1 MKITV
6 DWDVLQREHIPIG
19 DFLVM
24 LMGYY
29 DADYK
34 ESLDRLADKGI
45 VRQNLFKEGS
55 IILSD
60 NTKNLVAKVLIE
72 SDGKVADCSLNF
84 TELAKRLQSL
94 YPSGVKAGTTYQ
106 WQGKTE
112 EIKLKLMTLVAKC
125 DFSFTE
131 EEAVAATKEYVESF
145 KGNTKHMQLLKYF
158 ILKTDGKN
166 EDISSPF
173 MSIIENNR

>member
-45 VRQNLFKEGS
+45 VQQNLFKKGS
-55 IILSD
+55 MILSD

-72 SDGKVADCSLNF
+72 SDGKAASCGICQCQSS
-84 TELAKRLQSL
+84 KISRL
-94 YPSGVKAGTTYQ
+94 
-106 WQGKTE
+106 
-112 EIKLKLMTLVAKC
+112 
-125 DFSFTE
+125 
-131 EEAVAATKEYVESF
+131 
-145 KGNTKHMQLLKYF
+145 
-158 ILKTDGKN
+158 
-166 EDISSPF
+166 
-173 MSIIENNR
+173 